1 MTSHGERGASA
12 PRGTKSRWQDC
23 VHSTSDPVPR
33 GAHAPRSPLI
43 LALLLLLPGVAF
55 SQEPLEKKFQVTVPY
70 DGPEIFARLLDHAG
84 LKPIPSLAELETEIP
99 ADKTILVVFG
109 NPKPLFEMEKQAGG
123 IGGFLRRGG
132 AVLLAT
138 EREIRLSD
146 IPSLAWPRVRV
157 EFGDFIN
164 NSQNFQGRP
173 QCPTI
178 EPLDFVQ
185 PAHPVL
191 KDLTKSVATN
201 CPGAIVVNP
210 TVLQTLANLPRGTV
224 PERVGRR
231 VDIFAIGEAALLR
244 YPYLA
249 VSKRPEERILLV
261 AGHGVFMNC
270 MTVRDDIDNRRLALN
285 AIQWLKDDSRT
296 HVLLLHE
303 SEPVTTFKM
312 PLAGPPRP
320 PIPSI
325 EAVNRIID
333 AIQNEGILQK
343 LIDQT
348 IGPERIV
355 RGAILLA
362 TFGLLLYGMKKF
374 FQSRRTLEA
383 APAVVGTPA
392 SEGRPLVKQQMRE
405 LAARGRFGDPAQA
418 LARDWFR
425 TYAKLDFTPGQP
437 LPDLSFEIDAPRA
450 QRKKLAK
457 HIESL
462 WQLASDPIARD
473 WDAKRLRGLAVFL
486 EELTMSVVAGEVVFD
501 EPVAHHS
508 RS

>member
-1 MTSHGERGASA
+1 M
-12 PRGTKSRWQDC
+12 
-23 VHSTSDPVPR
+23 
-33 GAHAPRSPLI
+33 
-43 LALLLLLPGVAF
+43 LAFLLLLPGGALA
-55 SQEPLEKKFQVTVPY
+55 QEPVEKKFQITVPY

-84 LKPIPSLAELETEIP
+84 LNPITSLDRLEVDAP
-99 ADKTILVVFG
+99 ADKSILVLFG
-109 NPKPLFEMEKQAGG
+109 DPKTLFEMEKKAGG
-123 IGGFLRRGG
+123 IGGFLKRGG

-146 IPSLAWPRVRV
+146 IPSLEWPRVRV
-157 EFGDFIN
+157 EFGDFVN
-164 NSQNFQGRP
+164 NSQNFQGRKE
-173 QCPTI
+173 CPTI
-178 EPLDFVQ
+178 HPLDVV
-185 PAHPVL
+185 PPPHPIF
-191 KDLTKSVATN
+191 KDVTKAVATN

-210 TVLQTLANLPRGTV
+210 AVLQTLATLPRGTV
-224 PERVGRR
+224 PDRVRERI
-231 VDIFAIGEAALLR
+231 DIVAIGEAALLR

-249 VSKRPEERILLV
+249 ASKRPGERILLV

-285 AIQWLKDDSRT
+285 AIHWLKDDSRT
-296 HVLLLHE
+296 HVLLLNE

-320 PIPSI
+320 PVPSV
-325 EAVNRIID
+325 EAINRIID
-333 AIQNEGILQK
+333 AIQKEGVLQK

-374 FQSRRTLEA
+374 FQSRRSMEA
-383 APAVVGTPA
+383 VPAVVGMPA
-392 SEGRPLVKQQMRE
+392 SESRSLVKQQMRE
-405 LAARGRFGDPAQA
+405 LAARGQFGDPAQA

-425 TYAKLDFTPGQP
+425 TYAKLEFPPGQP
-437 LPDLSFEIDAPRA
+437 LPDLSFEIDAPSA

-501 EPVAHHS
+501 EPVVARP